1 MWSNAVRIV
10 LAGAA
15 MSLAFAPSA
24 SADTAGFLHAV
35 VPTYNNVSP
44 QQLLAA
50 GNKACDAIRGGMN
63 STNAVLLVQKDIGV
77 SIPAAGDVVSAAV
90 VHLGC

>member
-1 MWSNAVRIV
+1 MVLAAANNGVEGVISAMWSNAVRIV
-10 LAGAA
+10 IAGAA

-50 GNKACDAIRGGMN
+50 GHKACDAIREN
-63 STNAVLLVQKDIGV
+63 EVLLD
-77 SIPAAGDVVSAAV
+77 
-90 VHLGC
+90 

>member
-10 LAGAA
+10 VAGAA

-35 VPTYNNVSP
+35 VPTYNNVTP

-50 GNKACDAIRGGMN
+50 GNMACSAIRGGMN
-63 STNAVLLVQKDIGV
+63 STNATLLVQDEIGV
-77 SIPAAGDVVSAAV
+77 SVPAAGDIVSAAV